1 MWWQGSGIPYRSSQS
16 LFPGRRQWD
25 CFREGGSEKV
35 SGFGNYSSKAFL
47 ILFFSGKPEMW
58 GTRDKSLHWCVR
70 LLRTCCRFAAAVE
83 ADAKGCLLEGRDEN
97 SGEGFQVN
105 VDVECCEVPTSM
117 IDYAYWCSLL
127 TRVASVRGKSTW
139 VWCAACLAQL
149 YGARLYTLWYST
161 WRWVFKFFWI
171 LCLALHCVHNQMH
184 IIA

>member
-117 IDYAYWCSLL
+117 IDDAYWCSLL
-127 TRVASVRGKSTW
+127 TRVASVRRSLPECDVQHAWLNCMERGSIH
-139 VWCAACLAQL
+139 CD
-149 YGARLYTLWYST
+149 TLPEGE
-161 WRWVFKFFWI
+161 FFQV
-171 LCLALHCVHNQMH
+171 LLNLV
-184 IIA
+184 